1 MPITIKNWKLALIAL
16 LFFCLFINLGNWQLK
31 RAKEKRALL
40 ATYESRIQSAPR
52 LITAFSTS
60 SDLRFYQV
68 LLHGHFQ
75 NDKTI
80 LLDNK
85 TYEGQIGY
93 EIYTPFLAKEL
104 TKPILVDRGF
114 ISIGQSRQTLPIIR
128 SITGEITLTGMLNL
142 PPKYV
147 SLGEITES
155 TTISWPLRVE
165 YVHLD
170 ELSKYTGNLST
181 PYILQIDPK
190 HLAAYPI
197 KWEIVIMSP
206 EKHMGYALQWFA
218 FALTL
223 LILFV
228 TLNRK

>member
-16 LFFCLFINLGNWQLK
+16 LFFCLFISLGNWQLK

-40 ATYESRIQSAPR
+40 ATYESRIKRAPQR
-52 LITAFSTS
+52 ITTLSTP
-60 SDLRFYQV
+60 SDLRFYQI

-75 NDKTI
+75 NEKTI

-85 TYEGQIGY
+85 TYAGQIGY
-93 EIYTPFLAKEL
+93 EIYTPFLAQEL

-114 ISIGQSRQTLPIIR
+114 ISMGQTRQTLPIIR
-128 SITGEITLTGMLNL
+128 RNTGEITLTGMLNL

-147 SLGEITES
+147 SLGGIAES
-155 TTISWPLRVE
+155 TTLSWPLRVE
-165 YVHLD
+165 YIHLD
-170 ELSKYTGNLST
+170 ELKKYLGDLSD
-181 PYILQIDPK
+181 PYVLQINPN
-190 HLAAYPI
+190 HVAAYPI

-206 EKHMGYALQWFA
+206 EKHLGYALQWFA

-228 TLNRK
+228 ALNRR